1 MWASTPHH
9 RQQAGALWQ
18 RHGALQFGTHMD
30 PLDPMPTK
38 HLWRYGGAI
47 TMGGVPGASPLVAAG
62 GRAYYVSYG
71 WLYCLG
77 TTAGSPASVSV
88 KSDPAGATN
97 PMPLT
102 LDEIRAEL
110 NSQVSQIV
118 AAGHLGPTARF
129 VQPPNVLLRG
139 ASTPFLT
146 FWHDGELVRAVAE
159 ALPYLDAAS
168 QAAARTYL
176 RSEVSN
182 YLLDDSDYEYRQ
194 ESLSYAGI
202 TTTWWA
208 DNEYLVAERLYALY
222 AYAHYTD
229 DWDLID
235 DNWAFIRG
243 LFMDRFSAKYS
254 ASLGFCQF
262 ESWHIGDLLDLNRQM
277 GAAIAVSHM
286 AAEVGDSATAA
297 RADLMLSGM
306 SAARVR
312 LAHTVRDLYDSG
324 DLSSVV
330 IRLGSDGRLNNS
342 DIMTYYNNPNET
354 VPYREY
360 RDRTPIS
367 ARWCGGMA
375 PTTSN
380 SIRHGPRP
388 YAVMVGY
395 SPLYPEVAELC
406 TRTAGRDPGIRKHL
420 PGQRPLVVAGRLEP
434 QQGGGWGASVR
445 DAAAFLLHLSDQGLR
460 VGGISR
466 RVAPPVAPVLFR
478 QRLP

>member
-1 MWASTPHH
+1 
-9 RQQAGALWQ
+9 
-18 RHGALQFGTHMD
+18 MD